1 MEPITKPEGIDR
13 NRRGMSTAATEI
25 AVTGANPLLS
35 RLVTAATDDLV
46 FETLKVRKECA
57 VLFADIVARPM
68 DLLGPP
74 LVRDLVRNPEAQNR
88 FEAAFKRGFQTRDA
102 EIDLAR
108 MVGELA

>member
-1 MEPITKPEGIDR
+1 
-13 NRRGMSTAATEI
+13 
-25 AVTGANPLLS
+25 
-35 RLVTAATDDLV
+35 
-46 FETLKVRKECA
+46 
-57 VLFADIVARPM
+57 M